1 MGHFVY
7 FLFACLAG
15 NINTL
20 FIILNLYTFAS
31 FSGFW
36 SNAGISRR
44 PRSRWALREILP
56 VHMQRRER
64 EEKYGRRV
72 AGITVRAISGAEF
85 VLPTLTEYDTIPQDK
100 REIPTPSMAKR
111 FPHLTAIASEIP
123 PLDETAK
130 VHLLIGRDAPELLK
144 VRESRN
150 GLRGAPWGQRLVLG
164 WTISGQVCLDF
175 PSGPAHILASLTN
188 LSTNTWRE
196 KGSGDWNWC
205 PAQTNSRSQTP
216 LWSAPLIVSSRPRGT
231 TTSPVSP
238 KRSAPF

>member
-1 MGHFVY
+1 M
-7 FLFACLAG
+7 
-15 NINTL
+15 
-20 FIILNLYTFAS
+20 
-31 FSGFW
+31 
-36 SNAGISRR
+36 
-44 PRSRWALREILP
+44 
-56 VHMQRRER
+56 
-64 EEKYGRRV
+64 
-72 AGITVRAISGAEF
+72 
-85 VLPTLTEYDTIPQDK
+85 PTLTECDTIPQDK

-175 PSGPAHILASLTN
+175 PSGPAHILARLTN

-196 KGSGDWNWC
+196 KEPGDGRYELVPC
-205 PAQTNSRSQTP
+205 PNQFKIKDP
-216 LWSAPLIVSSRPRGT
+216 LWSTPLIVSSRPRET

-238 KRSAPF
+238 ERTAPF